1 MKCLVHGMRNEP
13 AFPSVGEGF
22 GNPLYSA
29 PGMTLRQWYVGMAIQ
44 AILLEDIQDIPEN
57 VRLAFAYA
65 DAMLEAKEAQNED

>member
-1 MKCLVHGMRNEP
+1 
-13 AFPSVGEGF
+13 
-22 GNPLYSA
+22 
-29 PGMTLRQWYVGMAIQ
+29 MTLRQWYGGMAIQ